1 MVSARKDHN
10 RRDSTNLHSYRQV
23 VLLYRLVVQGVVHF
37 DVRPREAVVR
47 PLLQVESVVFVCL
60 RGGSGHQTVEN
71 SRVVFYTGTN
81 GGKKHLKSRVGLDRG
96 APMLETLSRDHDQKA
111 KFQKKT
117 KTKNWPY
124 KNSSAA
130 CTTRL
135 GLLSKMP
142 KRAQLSG
149 SPGLPGPI
157 KGSVYASPSV
167 GFNNR
172 HSQLNRKLFF
182 ISGVLPASLI
192 HKNLNVTDG
201 NISSAVSSKAPPGL
215 YRCSTSGKITFSPD
229 SVKEY
234 ITYSVETK
242 LEILREKSPN

>member
-81 GGKKHLKSRVGLDRG
+81 GGKKHLKSRVALDRG

-157 KGSVYASPSV
+157 NGSVYASPSV

-172 HSQLNRKLFF
+172 HSQLNRKLFSF
-182 ISGVLPASLI
+182 R
-192 HKNLNVTDG
+192 K
-201 NISSAVSSKAPPGL
+201 
-215 YRCSTSGKITFSPD
+215 CSQH
-229 SVKEY
+229 
-234 ITYSVETK
+234 
-242 LEILREKSPN
+242 L